1 MTGSIVVVAVNL
13 CPCPVPDSVRSSQ
26 SVRPRDVDGSLV
38 VVEAVVL
45 NVETS
50 NVVIDVVEEVV
61 SFVVVVVIVVVVVVV
76 VEVVPVVV
84 DIVVVVCTIIGSG

>member
-61 SFVVVVVIVVVVVVV
+61 SFVVVVVIVVVVV
-76 VEVVPVVV
+76 EVVPVVV

>member
-26 SVRPRDVDGSLV
+26 SVSPRDVDGSLV

-50 NVVIDVVEEVV
+50 DIVIDVVEEVV
-61 SFVVVVVIVVVVVVV
+61 SFVVVVVIVVVVA

>member
-13 CPCPVPDSVRSSQ
+13 CPCPVPDSV
-26 SVRPRDVDGSLV
+26 SLV
-38 VVEAVVL
+38 VFEAVVL
-45 NVETS
+45 NVETL

-61 SFVVVVVIVVVVVVV
+61 SFVVVVVIVVV

>member
-13 CPCPVPDSVRSSQ
+13 CPGPVPDSVRSSQ

-50 NVVIDVVEEVV
+50 DVVIDVVEEVV
-61 SFVVVVVIVVVVVVV
+61 SFVVVVVIVVVV

>member
-13 CPCPVPDSVRSSQ
+13 CPCPVPDSVRSSP

-50 NVVIDVVEEVV
+50 DVVIDVVEEVV
-61 SFVVVVVIVVVVVVV
+61 SFVVVVVIVVVV